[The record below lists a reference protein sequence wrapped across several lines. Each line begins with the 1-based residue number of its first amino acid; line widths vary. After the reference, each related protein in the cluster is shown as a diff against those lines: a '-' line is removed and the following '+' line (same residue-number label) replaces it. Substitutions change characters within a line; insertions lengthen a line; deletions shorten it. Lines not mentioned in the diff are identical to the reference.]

1 MLNSKK
7 SEDLT
12 KTLVVTGGSSGI
24 GKEFIRQY
32 CKSNNIDRVINL
44 SRSIPAGFTENL
56 NFTHIEADFA
66 DPESFSGARKA
77 LLEYLEKNHAD
88 GEIMLVNNSG
98 FGSFGIFEAKDLERD
113 ASMIDVNVK
122 APVILTALLL
132 PMLKKFGGTV
142 VNIASTAA
150 YQPTPWFITYGAS
163 KAFLAN
169 WSMGL
174 WREYKGT
181 NVKVVTVCPGPT
193 STEFFNNAG
202 LREKPDGGRGMTV
215 QQVVAIVVKGI
226 RKRRPMVITGKL
238 NRAIAMFST
247 SLPKT
252 WITSIAF
259 KAIASQKLENR

>member
-7 SEDLT
+7 GGDRT

-32 CKSNNIDRVINL
+32 CKTNDIDRVCNL
-44 SRSIPAGFTENL
+44 SRSKPTDIDRLT
-56 NFTHIEADFA
+56 NFSHIEADFTNV
-66 DPESFSGARKA
+66 DSFSRARETLVA
-77 LLEYLEKNHAD
+77 YLEENHTD

-98 FGSFGIFEAKDLERD
+98 FGSFGLFNEKDLERD

-122 APVILTALLL
+122 APVVLTATLFPL
-132 PMLKKFGGTV
+132 LKKFGGTV
-142 VNIASTAA
+142 VNVASTAA

-174 WREYKGT
+174 WRECEGS

-202 LREKPDGGRGMTV
+202 LAEKPDGGRGMTV
-215 QQVVAIVVKGI
+215 EQVVEKLVTGI
-226 RKRRPMVITGKL
+226 RKRRPLVITGLL
-238 NRAIAMFST
+238 NRLIATFAS

-252 WITSIAF
+252 WITRIAYN
-259 KAIASQKLENR
+259 AISSQKLKNK